1 MPAWARGWPPRPRCD
16 SLGRVQPVLA
26 IAYGFALLW
35 GALWGSFLN
44 VVVYRVPAGLS
55 VVRPASRCPHCLTP
69 IAWWQNVP
77 VLSWAILRG
86 RCFSCKAPISPRYP
100 AIETLTAALSLAVV
114 VPWIPAW
121 LGGAVPPWQALVA
134 VLGEQLLVF
143 TLLAIALIDA
153 DTFLV
158 PDVLSLPLPV
168 LGVLL
173 AVAVGPAR
181 GVSWQ
186 QAAAGALVAG
196 GGLLA
201 VQWAYA
207 TWSGREGLGTGDVKL
222 LAGIG
227 AFLGLAS
234 LPAVLLLS
242 SLQGLA
248 FALVYAAL
256 QRGKATEE
264 RGLQSLRYLAL
275 PFGPFLAI
283 AAVQWLL
290 LHRMLAHLLPSFGG

>member
-1 MPAWARGWPPRPRCD
+1 
-16 SLGRVQPVLA
+16 VQPILA

-69 IAWWQNVP
+69 ITWWQNIP
-77 VLSWAILRG
+77 VLSWAVLRG
-86 RCFSCKAPISPRYP
+86 RCFACKAPISPRYP

-121 LGGAVPPWQALVA
+121 ISGFVPPWQVLVA

-158 PDVLSLPLPV
+158 PDALSLPLPI
-168 LGVLL
+168 LGILL
-173 AVAVGPAR
+173 AVVVGEAR
-181 GVSWQ
+181 GVTWQ
-186 QAAAGALVAG
+186 QAGAGALVAG

-201 VQWAYA
+201 IQWGYA
-207 TWSGREGLGTGDVKL
+207 ALTGREGLGTGDVKL

-234 LPAVLLLS
+234 LPAVLLLA

-248 FALVYAAL
+248 FALIYAGLA
-256 QRGKATEE
+256 RGKATEE
-264 RGLQSLRYLAL
+264 RGLQSLRHLAL
-275 PFGPFLAI
+275 PFGPFLAV
-283 AAVQWLL
+283 AAVQWLM
-290 LHRMLAHLLPSFGG
+290 LHRLLAGVLPSFGG